1 MNGAVV
7 NVRAK
12 GDKISLWLAE
22 SMDKQAILSMGRVV
36 KQRLNL
42 DQRQQINFEVHKD
55 NMIKNSS
62 AIKSKFTI

>member
-22 SMDKQAILSMGRVV
+22 SIDRQAIMSMGKVV
-36 KQRLNL
+36 KQRLGL
-42 DQRQQINFEVHKD
+42 EQQINFEVHKD

-62 AIKSKFTI
+62 AIKCKFWI